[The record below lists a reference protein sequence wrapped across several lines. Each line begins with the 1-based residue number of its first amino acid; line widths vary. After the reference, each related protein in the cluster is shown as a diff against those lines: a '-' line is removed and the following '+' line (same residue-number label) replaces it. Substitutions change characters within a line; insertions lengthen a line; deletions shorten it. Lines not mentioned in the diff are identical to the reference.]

1 MKALTIAAALLL
13 TLTTS
18 SFVLAQ
24 GPAANDPHHPP
35 QSTTP
40 APAPAQPETP
50 PSQQPGMG
58 SMPMMNMMS
67 GMPMMMNMMGN
78 NMHMMHMM
86 HMMGMMRMM
95 GMPGPAMGAIATIDR
110 VEGRIAFLRAEL
122 KITDA
127 QASAW
132 NAFAEALRTN
142 AQKLGEVRASMMG
155 HRAGQQQAST
165 LAERLELQERWFL
178 ARLEGTRAIKSAFTH
193 LYGTLSD
200 DQKKTADELL
210 APHMGMMAMMP
221 GQMEPRQMQP
231 GQMQPG
237 QMQPR

>member
-1 MKALTIAAALLL
+1 MKPLTMTAALLL

-18 SFVLAQ
+18 TFVWAQ

-35 QSTTP
+35 ETPAPAQSTTP
-40 APAPAQPETP
+40 LG
-50 PSQQPGMG
+50 QPGMG
-58 SMPMMNMMS
+58 NMPMMNMMS
-67 GMPMMMNMMGN
+67 SMPMMMNMMG
-78 NMHMMHMM
+78 
-86 HMMGMMRMM
+86 MMRMM
-95 GMPGPAMGAIATIDR
+95 GTPGSGMGAMATIDR

-122 KITDA
+122 KITEA

-142 AQKLGEVRASMMG
+142 AQKLGEVRDSMMAQ
-155 HRAGQQQAST
+155 HAGQQQAST
-165 LAERLELQERWFL
+165 LADRLELQERWFL
-178 ARLEGTRAIKSAFTH
+178 ARLEGTRAIKSAFTS

-210 APHMGMMAMMP
+210 SPHMGMMAMMP
-221 GQMEPRQMQP
+221 GQMEPRQMQS

-237 QMQPR
+237 QMRPGQMQPR